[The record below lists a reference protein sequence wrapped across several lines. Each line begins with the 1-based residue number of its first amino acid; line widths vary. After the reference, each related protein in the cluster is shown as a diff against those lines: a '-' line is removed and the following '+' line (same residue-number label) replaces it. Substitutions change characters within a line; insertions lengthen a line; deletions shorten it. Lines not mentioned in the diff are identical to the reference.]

1 MEEKNYYS
9 IVKDFLLKEFK
20 CFYVE
25 TEVGVEN
32 VGRIDVVGL
41 RDIGGRY
48 SGEIEIISVEV
59 KKSTKSPGKKMGQAL
74 AYSVLA
80 NRCYLAAPGEF
91 SMEHREIANRLGI
104 GLIEIKDKTCSEK
117 LTSKFFEPIEAL
129 SLRLLRRKKINYRKC
144 TLCGSVVKDIEIKR
158 RIQIKDVGVIRPLLF
173 TKQKKEKQFKFVN
186 LCENCTK
193 VLKQIKSQE
202 EKDGTERFYFENIT
216 GQG

>member
-1 MEEKNYYS
+1 MKEKNYYR
-9 IVKDFLLKEFK
+9 IVKGFLLKEFK
-20 CFYVE
+20 CFYAE
-25 TEVGVEN
+25 TDVGVEN

-74 AYSVLA
+74 GYSVLA

-104 GLIEIKDKTCSEK
+104 GLIEIKDETCSEK
-117 LTSKFFEPIEAL
+117 LTSKYFEPIEAL
-129 SLRLLRRKKINYRKC
+129 SLRLLRKINYRKC

-158 RIQIKDVGVIRPLLF
+158 KIQIKDDGDIRPLLF
-173 TKQKKEKQFKFVN
+173 TKQKKENN
-186 LCENCTK
+186 LNSSTYVEIAQN
-193 VLKQIKSQE
+193 
-202 EKDGTERFYFENIT
+202 F
-216 GQG
+216 